1 MHRCLISVPVTF
13 LTTLQLNFHTAP
25 GQKCKSDHGSSCLKS
40 TMDSLLHLAS
50 LSWPT
55 KINRIWPLPTNTT
68 SSLIL
73 SFFHS
78 LVMCLSFLFQN
89 MSNSFLPQSLSV
101 SVCLPGKPFLHI
113 FKCLLPTSSNLY
125 SAITSSQRVLFPQ
138 KHSLCPHHCPLCC
151 PAPVFFIAILAT
163 WSYIICLLI
172 FCFIFFYL
180 IPGMQQ

>member
-25 GQKCKSDHGSSCLKS
+25 RPKCKSEHGTSCLKS
-40 TMDSLLHLAS
+40 TIDSLLHLES

-55 KINRIWPLPTNTT
+55 KISRIWPLPPNTT

-78 LVMCLSFLFQN
+78 LVMWLSFLFQN

-101 SVCLPGKPFLHI
+101 SVCLRGKPFLHI

-125 SAITSSQRVLFPQ
+125 SAVTSSQRVLFPQ
-138 KHSLCPHHCPLCC
+138 KHTLCPLHCPSCGS
-151 PAPVFFIAILAT
+151 ASVFFIAILAT
-163 WSYIICLLI
+163 GSYIICLLV
-172 FCFIFFYL
+172 FFFF
-180 IPGMQQ
+180 